1 MYFAWNDTVRRIENR
16 ESSAWFFCFVCV
28 SELLSTLSNKQIFD
42 KNRVKKRMGTSAN
55 LITIICF
62 YAIFVLSEAKIAEE
76 SLEKN
81 DKSCYDL
88 NDDPY
93 IQFASKTAYRFNQNK
108 GRDEIKPEGMSF
120 LVLTLLFTCLQNTEA

>member
-1 MYFAWNDTVRRIENR
+1 
-16 ESSAWFFCFVCV
+16 
-28 SELLSTLSNKQIFD
+28 
-42 KNRVKKRMGTSAN
+42 MGTSAN

-120 LVLTLLFTCLQNTEA
+120 LVLTLLFTCLQNTKA